1 MKIRMFDLKDAKA
14 VSEMIIHTLRTTNVK
29 DEPVDEIEK
38 VVSSMTPEAI
48 IERASFT
55 NFYIFEENNQ
65 IIATGAIGPY
75 WDSQTESSLFTI
87 FVSPD
92 HQGRGIGKLITETLE
107 NDYYYKRAQRIEVP
121 ASVTAV
127 EFYRKYG
134 YDFKNGIKFQDDEG
148 IYRMEKFNK
157 TT

>member
-1 MKIRMFDLKDAKA
+1 M
-14 VSEMIIHTLRTTNVK
+14 
-29 DEPVDEIEK
+29 
-38 VVSSMTPEAI
+38 
-48 IERASFT
+48 
-55 NFYIFEENNQ
+55 
-65 IIATGAIGPY
+65 
-75 WDSQTESSLFTI
+75 FTI

-92 HQGRGIGKLITETLE
+92 HQGRGIGKLIIETLE

>member
-1 MKIRMFDLKDAKA
+1 
-14 VSEMIIHTLRTTNVK
+14 
-29 DEPVDEIEK
+29 
-38 VVSSMTPEAI
+38 MTPEAI

-75 WDSQTESSLFTI
+75 WGSQTESSLFTI

-92 HQGRGIGKLITETLE
+92 HQGRGIGNLIIETLE
-107 NDYYYKRAQRIEVP
+107 NDYYFKRAQRIEIP

-148 IYRMEKFNK
+148 IYRMEKFK
-157 TT
+157 

>member
-14 VSEMIIHTLRTTNVK
+14 VSEMIILTLRTTNVK

-92 HQGRGIGKLITETLE
+92 HQGRGIGKLIIETLE